1 MSSSTPAQRVA
12 FLPAFFAN
20 IDPADIP
27 TPRELENLQGRKID
41 IIQRAV
47 ISLEAIFHI
56 RPKLDAGFSLCSRVL
71 PWTLF
76 IHNHREHLTGLD
88 LTPEV
93 EFYIDFVVF
102 AGGFHDDPPA
112 YALMSSMRGFRT
124 LIGRAWALLP
134 QLDNTHLLEVVLN
147 DLSGFIV
154 DSDSQTPANFEE
166 LVDGAGGTLDDLCRV
181 IFRYIDTIVGRTGN
195 IIPNS
200 SVDYIRRLL
209 SFIADAD
216 QYPRTENK
224 WALVPLG
231 PLSQA
236 LDFAGL
242 AAPLLSAITCLTTT
256 STPETGIALDEC
268 FMLLRRA
275 FNAPAGSLLL
285 EEAMEFGLLRI
296 LITCATLNCATE
308 VNNHLRYILWQ
319 VIPAGLVW
327 EYVAKHLAESYY
339 SALELVETDAFRNC
353 AIYKEWEDFVIMAE
367 DRLEFMD
374 EFNSA
379 EFVSFKACDNMAC
392 GEIDEREY
400 FNRCSRCNAAYYC
413 DDGCQKADWRQGGHR
428 GVCHPF
434 GHLSLTECM
443 QPKIY
448 TRQRLFLRALLHY
461 DYTQNWSSIFVK
473 QVNFMV
479 ENPTCSLFMT
489 VFDYSKL
496 PLQIE
501 IHSAT
506 DSTMA
511 TILGHTGQEWSNS
524 IARATKSAGRYQLH
538 VMQVL
543 DGMTGPRL
551 FVVPLRTSSSKV
563 HDLIR
568 ELSVKTAARSTESE
582 LMADLP
588 SFGDVVEIH

>member
-56 RPKLDAGFSLCSRVL
+56 RPKLDVGFSLCSRVL

-93 EFYIDFVVF
+93 EFYINFVVF

-112 YALMSSMRGFRT
+112 YALMSSTRGFRT

-134 QLDNTHLLEVVLN
+134 QLENRHLLEVVLN
-147 DLSGFIV
+147 DLSGFIA
-154 DSDSQTPANFEE
+154 DSDSQT
-166 LVDGAGGTLDDLCRV
+166 LQISR
-181 IFRYIDTIVGRTGN
+181 
-195 IIPNS
+195 NS
-200 SVDYIRRLL
+200 STALG
-209 SFIADAD
+209 
-216 QYPRTENK
+216 YPRTEKK

-236 LDFAGL
+236 LDLAGL

-285 EEAMEFGLLRI
+285 DEAMEFGLLRI

-308 VNNHLRYILWQ
+308 VNNHLRYILRQ
-319 VIPAGLVW
+319 VIAAGLVW

-374 EFNSA
+374 EFNSP

-413 DDGCQKADWRQGGHR
+413 DDECQKADWRQGGHR
-428 GVCHPF
+428 GVCRPF
-434 GHLSLTECM
+434 GLLSLTECM

-511 TILGHTGQEWSNS
+511 TILGHTGQEWPNS

-563 HDLIR
+563 HNLIR